1 MEIVRLANN
10 TIVIIEGSEYKCVS
24 YETHMATYDQ
34 YSGWTYVNNNPRN
47 YTTTTV
53 KHLSK
58 FCEYLGVPYPGKQ
71 KFLAF
76 ARGDIKL

>member
-1 MEIVRLANN
+1 MNIVRLANN
-10 TIVIIEGSEYKCVS
+10 AIVIVEGSEYKRVS

-34 YSGWTYVNNNPRN
+34 RSGWTYANNNPSN

-58 FCEYLGVPYPGKQ
+58 FCEYLGIPYPGKQ
-71 KFLAF
+71 KFLMF
-76 ARGDIKL
+76 AREEIKL